1 MSNNNNNNNYQR
13 NYSYQIPQNNYKQMS
28 NYSNSNINQQNNNYS
43 QSNNNPEANCQGYV
57 CNNSIYE
64 NQKGYSNS
72 TGIYDKVTLMFV
84 NSLRKNNNIFQNMNS
99 NDQIMFQN
107 NMNNS
112 NQIMSQNN
120 MNNSNQNMYQ
130 NNMNNSNQ
138 NMYQNNMNNSNQNVQ
153 QFNNNKNYQQI
164 NNNIQN
170 MQQNYYN
177 KNQEQFIQNS
187 NSPNMKPDNINNRRN
202 NYNKNIQRQFSN
214 NDENLQQQ
222 NNSNLTQ
229 RNFDPNMNI
238 FNNQN
243 NFLFS
248 QKSQFIPEFYNDAF
262 KNEFIRNNQRRFSQ
276 QTDTLNNNIIIG
288 QINNKIN
295 NFSISNKNLSIHYN
309 NYQNNP
315 QNQYNNAAPNQYSN
329 ISFNNRNNNQQIF
342 NNQNFNNNPQI
353 QNDNQQSNIENQ
365 MLYSYKIND
374 NNYNQNNNNIQKLTD
389 DIQNNLNIDQH
400 NQMAKQKENDNNN
413 QKEKEEEEKEEV
425 PVLKQDERVLNL
437 EDDVLV
443 SVFESVRIE
452 DLEEKEGKLINNDDN
467 NDKKGKENSNNLEKS
482 NNYNS
487 NKPNKKSYYQKNNS
501 KMSIKKDEEEEEKL
515 FVLKDLDFGE
525 KAFNAELT
533 NTILD
538 SEVNNSTSSTK
549 AKDNNDIETKNNNN
563 NLKEEEDEKEKE
575 FDIKINENGLT
586 DFSVLESVEIS
597 KEMPT
602 DAHDHPLSNESLNNE
617 TCIICNKSQ
626 TCEQGNKCKEC
637 PLIICDMCS
646 ISIRGELQSHFKHE
660 HSLCITK
667 GKNIQCNVC
676 KKETK
681 YMAFYFNCKQ
691 CNYNICLYCYN
702 PYRKKEDNALLL
714 HEHPLIKFNE
724 TNLIKCQMCE
734 SEIKSGY
741 KCSNCQIF
749 LCYEC
754 TNNIYSHKKKQ
765 EFHEHP
771 LFLNFREQWSCT
783 FCNSSFKNTL
793 SFYCKKC
800 NLDYCVD
807 CLLE

>member
-1 MSNNNNNNNYQR
+1 MSNNNNNNYQR

-262 KNEFIRNNQRRFSQ
+262 KNEFIRNNQRRLSQ
-276 QTDTLNNNIIIG
+276 HTDTLNNNIIIG

-309 NYQNNP
+309 NYENNP

-329 ISFNNRNNNQQIF
+329 ISFNNRNNNQPIF

-413 QKEKEEEEKEEV
+413 QKDKEEEEKEEV

-501 KMSIKKDEEEEEKL
+501 KMSIKKDEEEEEEL

-563 NLKEEEDEKEKE
+563 NLKEVEDEKEKE

-637 PLIICDMCS
+637 SLIICDMCS

-771 LFLNFREQWSCT
+771 LFLNFRDQWSCA